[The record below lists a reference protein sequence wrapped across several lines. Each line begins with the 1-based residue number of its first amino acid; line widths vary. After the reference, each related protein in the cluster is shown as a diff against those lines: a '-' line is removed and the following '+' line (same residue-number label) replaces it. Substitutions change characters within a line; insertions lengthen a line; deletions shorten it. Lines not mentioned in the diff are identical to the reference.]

1 MPVACVR
8 YTTKFLLI
16 ATLLC
21 PLRAQLQPGE
31 NTTRETVEAA
41 QASFRHPSP
50 GESGLGLRGSV
61 DRPGIREEELAI
73 TDTDQKPQTGQAS
86 ESVGTGGAGQSE
98 SAALDPVTQKELN
111 KALEA
116 LRAGKPGNAKKHLE
130 WATKGAPADPD
141 VTYSWGLYYA
151 ETDDWAQAERYW
163 SRTLQLYPRYPFAL
177 AGLAQL
183 YLRKGDLPGAID
195 YLGQAVEASPASW
208 HLEERLAEA
217 YFLTQEYD
225 SAQTHAEHANL
236 ISEDRGS
243 LAQLILAKIYLQQ
256 SDRQRAMGI
265 LDTLLAHQ
273 PSGPRA
279 EEAQRLVATLRQSP
293 AATPLILTGSE
304 GAKSAALADPEE
316 LVPSIRWMP
325 PDVDERIPTVEAGVA
340 CPLEEIQEETGK
352 RVREFVNAVNSIAA
366 TETLEHEVI
375 DAHGFPSK
383 RESRSYAY
391 VVSLQEIHPGFYSV
405 QEFRNGKTSQDVFPD
420 HLGMFG

>member
-1 MPVACVR
+1 ASN
-8 YTTKFLLI
+8 FLLI

-21 PLRAQLQPGE
+21 PLGAQLQPE
-31 NTTRETVEAA
+31 QKTKRETAGAA
-41 QASFRHPSP
+41 QPSVRLPFR
-50 GESGLGLRGSV
+50 GEYGLGLRGPI
-61 DRPGIREEELAI
+61 DRYRINAEELAI
-73 TDTDQKPQTGQAS
+73 TDTDQKPQTGQVS

-195 YLGQAVEASPASW
+195 YLGQAVEVSPASW

-217 YFLTQEYD
+217 YFLNQEYD

-243 LAQLILAKIYLQQ
+243 LAQLILAEIFLERN
-256 SDRQRAMGI
+256 DRGRALGI
-265 LDTLLAHQ
+265 LDTLLARQ
-273 PSGPRA
+273 SSGPRA
-279 EEAQRLVATLRQSP
+279 EEAQRLVSTLRQ
-293 AATPLILTGSE
+293 
-304 GAKSAALADPEE
+304 
-316 LVPSIRWMP
+316 
-325 PDVDERIPTVEAGVA
+325 
-340 CPLEEIQEETGK
+340 
-352 RVREFVNAVNSIAA
+352 
-366 TETLEHEVI
+366 
-375 DAHGFPSK
+375 
-383 RESRSYAY
+383 
-391 VVSLQEIHPGFYSV
+391 
-405 QEFRNGKTSQDVFPD
+405 
-420 HLGMFG
+420 